1 MGSTYTLFKH
11 QQDAEPLLTR
21 GSAILWWD
29 MQTGKTRA
37 TLHAFDRLWQSGG
50 PRRLIVIAP
59 AYARATWVN
68 EMEEMGLGLP
78 VSNLYGITK
87 RKIVGDLVDPFADPK
102 LPSVVLASWDV
113 VGSWLG
119 PLLKQAHLS
128 ALVLDESHEHATNPA
143 TKRYKAVSRL
153 ALASNRTWELTGTI
167 YRKSAL
173 DIFWQGKLVG
183 GFRGLKAI
191 EYGEKYCLKR
201 FNPFRG
207 KSGGYEYRGLRP
219 GIEERLVE
227 LLPNLSRVRESE
239 AFDVPLV
246 RRIAQ
251 YVDLGPGYTGG
262 DNEANLE
269 RARSALIP
277 IKIQRTLEF
286 LNDLSDRPV
295 VVFGWH
301 QEFVEKLAAS
311 IPGAEFVTGNTPA
324 IRRADIQR
332 RFAAGRIP
340 VLVANLRA
348 FGLSVSLARAHHIV
362 FGEIHWSETD
372 HRQAEGRIH
381 GPSQVHD
388 RLHFTYLLVKN
399 SVDEF
404 VWRVKLDKGKA
415 IDRLDAAVGP
425 VLTPTALG
433 V

>member
-1 MGSTYTLFKH
+1 M
-11 QQDAEPLLTR
+11 R

-37 TLHAFDRLWQSGG
+37 TLHAFDQLWQSGG
-50 PRRLIVIAP
+50 PRKLVVIAP

-68 EMEEMGLGLP
+68 EIEEMGLGLP
-78 VSNLYGITK
+78 VSNLYGVTK
-87 RKIVGDLVDPFADPK
+87 RRVVGPLVDPFADPK

-119 PLLKQAHLS
+119 PLLQQARLS
-128 ALVLDESHEHATNPA
+128 TLVLDESHEHAVNPA
-143 TKRYKAVSRL
+143 TQRYKAVSRL

-167 YRKSAL
+167 YRKSAM

-183 GFRGLKAI
+183 GFRDLKATA
-191 EYGEKYCLKR
+191 YGERYCIKR

-207 KSGGYEYRGLRP
+207 KFGGYEYRGLRP
-219 GIEERLVE
+219 GVEEKLITLV
-227 LLPNLSRVRESE
+227 PNLSRVREAD

-251 YVDLGPGYTGG
+251 YVDVGPTYTGG

-277 IKIQRTLEF
+277 IKVQRTLEF
-286 LNDLSDRPV
+286 LNDLPDRPV
-295 VVFGWH
+295 IIFGWH
-301 QEFVEKLAAS
+301 QEYVEQVAAH
-311 IPGAEFVTGNTPA
+311 IPGAEYVTGATPT
-324 IRRADIQR
+324 IRRAEIQR
-332 RFAAGRIP
+332 RFAAGKIP
-340 VLVANLRA
+340 VLVANLKA
-348 FGLSVSLARAHHIV
+348 FGLSVNLSRASHMV
-362 FGEIHWSETD
+362 FGEPHWSETD

-381 GPSQVHD
+381 GSAQRAG
-388 RLHFTYLLVKN
+388 RLNYTYLLVKN
-399 SVDEF
+399 SVDDF
-404 VWRVKLDKGKA
+404 VWRVKLDKGRA
-415 IDRLDAAVGP
+415 IDRLDAATGP